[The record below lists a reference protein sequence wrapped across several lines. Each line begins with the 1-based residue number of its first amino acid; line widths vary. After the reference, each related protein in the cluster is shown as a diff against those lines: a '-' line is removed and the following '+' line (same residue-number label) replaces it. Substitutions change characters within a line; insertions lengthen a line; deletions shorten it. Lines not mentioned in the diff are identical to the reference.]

1 MVLSI
6 NYVQVVFNTTL
17 HSIWSVTYAR
27 TYQYG
32 SIWCGWMSFFL
43 TISKTKTF
51 KKLCLPLLMMKLSLP
66 YSFWKIYITLRPR
79 NVRHY
84 CRFFLQY
91 RKYACTIQPVRKN
104 LFGSIS
110 KTKATLL
117 QLPIPERYEGQP
129 ARRPWVTLLMKVTL
143 PPSNGMDDVAEGYV
157 KDSIEKKTKKMV

>member
-1 MVLSI
+1 MCKLCL
-6 NYVQVVFNTTL
+6 TL
-17 HSIWSVTYAR
+17 LCILYEAWRMQELTNMAVSGMDEWV
-27 TYQYG
+27 
-32 SIWCGWMSFFL
+32 FL